1 MCPSNHGSLILLSS
15 DSEDEFSDFS
25 KYSGTKYQF
34 SGGEFASDSEFYF
47 SSGPI
52 EEAIKNV
59 EKETV
64 EFNKRF
70 EKTPFAA
77 VGTAVQNGMKEVNAA
92 VTAFKAGDQ
101 MGGSAAVLRSAG
113 AFAGALALAGPAGA
127 AAGALLAAITSLI
140 STILEAMKPASES
153 LEVKIES
160 LLDKQE
166 LKNAYIALEGN
177 KAAWAI
183 SEADIKQFSKEKQTF
198 SWDYLTGKTN
208 WKIHHTLIL
217 TTLEKLKESSTVN
230 EWMKAHDSVIT
241 YALRFWILISTMG
254 GVLKNEPNSTY
265 ATDRD
270 LIAKQLLDTLRA
282 INFNAIDL
290 TNLHARWYSNAND
303 GAPFYYRDVF
313 HRLDTIGRASSGQ
326 GYSEIYQRIGVIN
339 GNKSLNRL
347 GGDISSFAVSKSGTF
362 IASTSGGLAYG
373 RNASDLTEVS
383 SCPGAEQVAIGE
395 LGNNLISV
403 ATLFHEEEDYSR
415 IGGAWRFRKSHIA
428 LSCFN
433 DATGVSG
440 HDNPNA
446 WTKGEWRWENWIQ
459 REVVDNM
466 TVLALAIEVN
476 SGGFTVLAFAI
487 DRDGNG
493 RPYSVRFEGNEAKL
507 EPLGHQGLTA
517 NEIFKYTYGFE
528 PIPGQGH
535 LGPFTVT
542 TNGNRY
548 FHIGNCVLVQH
559 ENGWDTWDLQS
570 EAFFSDSELNC
581 YQFRAFRDGSVV
593 AATNKGLVVRA
604 PDMSEAYSKKQDPL
618 GIWTA
623 PEVQTMFFWRTESQQ
638 AVAKRELFSKLI
650 AAAQNT

>member
-1 MCPSNHGSLILLSS
+1 MCTSDYDSLILLPS
-15 DSEDEFSDFS
+15 DSEDESSNYSTCSYSFSYNDS
-25 KYSGTKYQF
+25 D
-34 SGGEFASDSEFYF
+34 SDSEFSF
-47 SSGPI
+47 SSEHI
-52 EEAIKNV
+52 EEAIKKV

-64 EFNKRF
+64 EFNKRY

-77 VGTAVQNGMKEVNAA
+77 VGTAVQNGMKEINAA

-113 AFAGALALAGPAGA
+113 AFAGALALVGGAAGA

-153 LEVKIES
+153 LEGKIES

-177 KAAWAI
+177 KAAWEI
-183 SEADIKQFSKEKQTF
+183 SEADIKQFSNEQKTF
-198 SWDYLTGKTN
+198 DWDYLTEKTN
-208 WKIHHTLIL
+208 WKLHHTLIL
-217 TTLEKLKESSTVN
+217 TTLEKLKEPSTVN

-241 YALRFWILISTMG
+241 YALRFWILISTVG

-270 LIAKQLLDTLRA
+270 LIAKQLLDALRA

-290 TNLHARWYSNAND
+290 TNLYARWYSNYNNPT
-303 GAPFYYRDVF
+303 PFY
-313 HRLDTIGRASSGQ
+313 HRRSMGASAGQ
-326 GYSEIYQRIGVIN
+326 GYSEIYQRIGVID
-339 GNKSLNRL
+339 GNKSLKEL
-347 GGDISSFAVSKSGTF
+347 GGDIYSFAVSKSGTF
-362 IASTSGGLAYG
+362 IASTPRGLAYG
-373 RNASDLTEVS
+373 RNPSDLTEVS
-383 SCPGAEQVAIGE
+383 SCPGADQVAIGE
-395 LGNNLISV
+395 LGNNQISV
-403 ATLFHEEEDYSR
+403 ATLFTELNGDFGKKIFPKRY
-415 IGGAWRFRKSHIA
+415 IN
-428 LSCFN
+428 LSLFN

-446 WTKGEWRWENWIQ
+446 WTKGEWRWGNWLQ
-459 REVVDNM
+459 YEVADDM
-466 TVLALAIEVN
+466 TVLALAMEVN
-476 SGGFTVLAFAI
+476 CGKFTVLAFAI
-487 DRDGNG
+487 DKEGHG
-493 RPYSVRFEGNEAKL
+493 KPYSVNFEGNEAHL
-507 EPLGHQGLTA
+507 RPLGHLGLTA
-517 NEIFKYTYGFE
+517 DEIAKYTYKYE
-528 PIPGQGH
+528 PTPGQGY

-548 FHIGNCVLVQH
+548 FHIGNYVLVQH

-570 EAFFSDSELNC
+570 PNFFGDSERNC

-604 PDMSEAYSKKQDPL
+604 PDMSEAYSKNQDPL

-638 AVAKRELFSKLI
+638 AVAKRDLFSKLI
-650 AAAQNT
+650 AAVQNT